1 MIACQACGAENPDRA
16 RFCMD
21 CGTRL
26 GSPAD
31 DVATSRRTVT
41 VLFADIVASSE
52 LARRLDPETLREVLS
67 EYFAAMRT
75 AIERHGGVVEKFI
88 GDAVMAVFGYGTIHE
103 DDAMRAVR
111 AAQAMGD
118 ALTELNRSLRPR
130 MKVEIRMRIG
140 INTGEVVAGAA
151 ELDQSMVTGDT
162 VNAAARLQQAAPVG
176 GVLLG
181 MDTWRMVRRAVTVED
196 VRAIRVKGR
205 LEPLDAVR
213 LVSINPTTDGAPGF
227 ATPLVGRDAEL
238 AQLLNAFEG
247 VARDRV
253 PALVSVVGS
262 AGAGKSRLTSEF
274 LARVG
279 DRAAIA
285 IGHCLSYG
293 EGITYWPVR
302 EVIFALAGIHD
313 RDSPRVALGR
323 LRRFLRDEPDGSPVA
338 ARIASA
344 VGLSANSFTQEEIFW
359 AIRRMLEFVAR
370 DRGLVVV
377 IEDVHWA
384 EPTLVELLAS
394 IAIDASSVP
403 LLLVCLTRT
412 EVLGQESDALRRAG
426 RASTIVLD
434 ALDDSAMDRLIASL
448 PGASSISSELR
459 ARILAAVEGNPLFLE
474 EMVSM
479 VAEQGTPMTVL
490 PATIN
495 ALLAA
500 RVDTLPVAERATA
513 RRASVVGRA
522 FEQSAV
528 IALSPDEARRR
539 ITEDLLGLVRREIVS
554 TQHSELSIADAYR
567 FRHILLRDAAYQG
580 LPKRERAE
588 LHERFADWLESSAG
602 RRLAEYREIVGY
614 HLLEAHRYRVELQDN
629 DALTAALGARAA
641 AHLAASGRAASDR
654 GDVTA
659 AIRLIDQALSLPE
672 VEPAAR
678 AELLIDQG
686 DAFLA
691 AGRIAEIR
699 APIDAAFA
707 TATAIG
713 DRRLLARSRL
723 IRLRALTADGT
734 LQSADPAV
742 GDEAA
747 EALRDAES
755 CGDAVAIAEAESEL
769 GIDAWRLGDVEAT
782 RLHLTRALQHAMA
795 AGKVRLAFEIE
806 LNLLVDTFAGPT
818 PASAVEE
825 QGMDVAHRAA
835 GYPTVRGDANSV
847 VSVLRAMLGRFDAAH
862 SILDDSIAAFTDL
875 ANGYSLCNART
886 YRAWIYRLAG
896 DFPAAEAE
904 LRIAMEEAASMED
917 RQMQSFVSCRLAE
930 ILVALER
937 YSEAADALTVAE
949 RDPIGATR
957 SRIIGA
963 RARIA
968 AALDPNGSG
977 DAVNALIAMVEAWAS
992 PWLNVQAEALRD
1004 AAFTMRS
1011 LGRRPEARAYA
1022 LAAAE
1027 LCRQKENVAF
1037 QRQLE
1042 SFAVE

>member
-1 MIACQACGAENPDRA
+1 M
-16 RFCMD
+16 
-21 CGTRL
+21 
-26 GSPAD
+26 
-31 DVATSRRTVT
+31 
-41 VLFADIVASSE
+41 
-52 LARRLDPETLREVLS
+52 
-67 EYFAAMRT
+67 
-75 AIERHGGVVEKFI
+75 
-88 GDAVMAVFGYGTIHE
+88 
-103 DDAMRAVR
+103 
-111 AAQAMGD
+111 
-118 ALTELNRSLRPR
+118 
-130 MKVEIRMRIG
+130 
-140 INTGEVVAGAA
+140 
-151 ELDQSMVTGDT
+151 
-162 VNAAARLQQAAPVG
+162 
-176 GVLLG
+176 
-181 MDTWRMVRRAVTVED
+181 
-196 VRAIRVKGR
+196 
-205 LEPLDAVR
+205 
-213 LVSINPTTDGAPGF
+213 
-227 ATPLVGRDAEL
+227 
-238 AQLLNAFEG
+238 
-247 VARDRV
+247 
-253 PALVSVVGS
+253 
-262 AGAGKSRLTSEF
+262 TSEF
-274 LARVG
+274 LARLG
-279 DRAAIA
+279 DRATIA

-323 LRRFLRDEPDGSPVA
+323 LRRFLRDEPDGSAVA
-338 ARIASA
+338 ARVASA
-344 VGLSANSFTQEEIFW
+344 VGLSADSFTQEEIFW
-359 AIRRMLEFVAR
+359 AIRRTLEFVAR

-403 LLLVCLTRT
+403 LLMVCLTRT
-412 EVLGQESDALRRAG
+412 ELLGQESDALHRAG

-448 PGASSISSELR
+448 PGANSISSELR

-479 VAEQGTPMTVL
+479 VAEQGAPMTVL

-588 LHERFADWLESSAG
+588 LHERFADWLEVTAAN
-602 RRLAEYREIVGY
+602 RIPEYREILGY
-614 HLLEAHRYRVELQDN
+614 HLGEAYRYRVELHEN
-629 DALTAALGARAA
+629 DDVTAELGSRAA
-641 AHLAASGRAASDR
+641 AHLLAAGRAAADR
-654 GDVTA
+654 GDAAA
-659 AIRLIDQALSLPE
+659 AIRLLDQALALPTGN
-672 VEPAAR
+672 PGAH
-678 AELLIDQG
+678 AELMLEQ
-686 DAFLA
+686 ARNLLA
-691 AGRIAEIR
+691 VGQIPLVSQPSE
-699 APIDAAFA
+699 AAFA
-707 TATAIG
+707 EAEAIG
-713 DRRLLARSRL
+713 DRRLMARSRL
-723 IRLRALTADGT
+723 VRTQARIAAGI
-734 LQSADPAV
+734 LQTTDPLV
-742 GDEAA
+742 SA
-747 EALRDAES
+747 EAHEALKDAEAS
-755 CGDAVAIAEAESEL
+755 MDALAMAEAEYEI
-769 GIDAWRLGDVEAT
+769 GGAAWSHGDVG
-782 RLHLTRALQHAMA
+782 LTREYLSRALGHAVA
-795 AGKVRLAFEIE
+795 AANPRFAFDVE
-806 LNLLVDTFAGPT
+806 LNLLVDTFAAPT
-818 PASAVEE
+818 PASAVVQVGSEIAE
-825 QGMDVAHRAA
+825 RAA
-835 GYPTVRGDANSV
+835 GYPTIRAEAKMIVGV
-847 VSVLRAMLGRFDAAH
+847 TKAMLERFADAH
-862 SILDDSIAAFTDL
+862 RDLDESIATLSDL
-875 ANGYSLCNART
+875 RNGYSLCNGRT
-886 YRAWIYRLAG
+886 YRAWIHRLAG
-896 DFPAAEAE
+896 DFSEAEAE
-904 LRIAMEEAASMED
+904 LRVALTEARAMED
-917 RQMQSFVSCRLAE
+917 RGMESFVSCRLAE

-937 YSEAADALTVAE
+937 YGEAADALTVAE

-977 DAVNALIAMVEAWAS
+977 DAVNALIAMVETWTS